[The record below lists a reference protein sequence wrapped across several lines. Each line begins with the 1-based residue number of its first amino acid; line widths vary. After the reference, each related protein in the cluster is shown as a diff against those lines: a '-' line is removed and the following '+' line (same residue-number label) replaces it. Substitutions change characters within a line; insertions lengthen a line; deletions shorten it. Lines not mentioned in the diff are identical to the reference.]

1 MSVRIYILI
10 YNHSFISFQNENANL
25 EESLTKIKAELET
38 SRTHIASP
46 DDNFDALSE
55 KLNEANKKIVEK
67 EQKMLE
73 LKTQVIIF
81 NIN

>member
-67 EQKMLE
+67 EQKLLE